1 MPKYAVLLTAALAVT
16 ALACKG
22 KEQPAK
28 QTAADALATAA
39 ATKTLPAEHYVSP
52 TEKFDLALPGVW
64 TGKYRA
70 TEKKDTTMGARLAV
84 EFKFIPDS
92 GSKAP
97 SLTLMTMRILPK
109 KTWDAMV
116 AKGGVAMG
124 AKIGERA
131 DEVFVLS
138 LPAGNPYPAGSPEAP
153 AYDNL
158 IISIA
163 QGGQQ
168 VHITTRP

>member
-1 MPKYAVLLTAALAVT
+1 MPKYPVLLVTAFAVT

-22 KEQPAK
+22 KEKLAQ

-39 ATKTLPAEHYVSP
+39 STKTLPAEHYVSP

-70 TEKKDTTMGARLAV
+70 TEKKDTTMGSRLAV

-97 SLTLMTMRILPK
+97 SLTLMTMRIVPK
-109 KTWDAMV
+109 KAWDAMV

>member
-1 MPKYAVLLTAALAVT
+1 MLRYPVLVTAIAVT

-22 KEQPAK
+22 KEQPAP
-28 QTAADALATAA
+28 QTAADALAAAA

-64 TGKYRA
+64 AGKYRA

-84 EFKFIPDS
+84 EFKFLPDS
-92 GSKAP
+92 GSRAP
-97 SLTLMTMRILPK
+97 SMTLMTLRIVPK
-109 KTWDAMV
+109 KAWDAMI
-116 AKGGVAMG
+116 ARGGAAMG
-124 AKIGERA
+124 AKIGERG

-138 LPAGNPYPAGSPEAP
+138 LPSANPYPAGSPEAP